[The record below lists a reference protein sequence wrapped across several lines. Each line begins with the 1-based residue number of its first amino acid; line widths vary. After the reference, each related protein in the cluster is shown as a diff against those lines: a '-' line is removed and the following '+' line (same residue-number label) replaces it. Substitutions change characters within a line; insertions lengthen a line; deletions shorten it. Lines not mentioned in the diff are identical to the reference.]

1 MLGALNVVTAVLA
14 VRLILLVS
22 VCGAIALA
30 YLALTQPDPYRL
42 GALAIYAVVVVLPM
56 VWLSARR

>member
-1 MLGALNVVTAVLA
+1 LLGALNVVTAVLA